1 MEQTDSAANSVRVVT
16 RRRAARVKV
25 RLPVVVQSTFHTQ
38 GTIQN
43 LSRTGCAIEC
53 GTYYHVGEQIVL
65 VFALPIS
72 GELRIRAMV
81 RWATVPLLGAEFCPG
96 QKKEE
101 NMIGTYVASQ
111 LLGEDSP
118 TSEKAPTQPPH
129 QP

>member
-1 MEQTDSAANSVRVVT
+1 MEQTDSATNSVPVVT
-16 RRRAARVKV
+16 RRRATRVKV

-38 GTIQN
+38 GVLQN

-72 GELRIRAMV
+72 GELRVRAVV
-81 RWATVPLLGAEFCPG
+81 RWATVPLLGAEFCSG

-101 NMIGTYVASQ
+101 NMIGTYVAGQ
-111 LLGEDSP
+111 LLAEDSS
-118 TSEKAPTQPPH
+118 TSEKTPMQPH
-129 QP
+129 CQP